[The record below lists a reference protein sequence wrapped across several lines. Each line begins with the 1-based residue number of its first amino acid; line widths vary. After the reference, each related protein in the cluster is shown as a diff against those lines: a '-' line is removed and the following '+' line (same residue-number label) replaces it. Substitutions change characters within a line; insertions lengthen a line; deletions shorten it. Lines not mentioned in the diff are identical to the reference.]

1 MTWWAWMILGA
12 VLFGAE
18 MIAIDAQF
26 YLVFLGLSAAV
37 VGLLGLFGLALPEWG
52 EWLLFAALAL
62 VSMVTFRK
70 ALYDKIRGDVPGFRG
85 GVAGD
90 FVEVPVDLDAGQ
102 STRAGFRGST
112 WTVVNDSRAR
122 IPGGQRARIVR
133 SEGLTL
139 YVSATEH
146 DSFTDRGE
154 ST

>member
-18 MIAIDAQF
+18 MVAIDAQF

-37 VGLLGLFGLALPEWG
+37 VGLLSLFGLTLPEWG

-62 VSMVTFRK
+62 ASMFTFRK
-70 ALYDKIRGDVPGFRG
+70 ALYEKIRGDVPGFRG

-90 FVEVPVDLDAGQ
+90 FVEVPADLDAGE

-112 WTVVNDSRAR
+112 WTVVNDGSAL
-122 IPGGQRARIVR
+122 IPGGQRVQILR

-139 YVSATEH
+139 YVSADQPPSPQQEGT
-146 DSFTDRGE
+146 T
-154 ST
+154 